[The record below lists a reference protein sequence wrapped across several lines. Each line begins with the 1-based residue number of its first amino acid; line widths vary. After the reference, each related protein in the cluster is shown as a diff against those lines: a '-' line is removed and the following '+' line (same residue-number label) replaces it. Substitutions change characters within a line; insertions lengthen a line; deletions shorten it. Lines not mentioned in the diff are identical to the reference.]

1 MSRLASYKGLGA
13 PQLRV
18 ENVSLAS
25 TRVQLTD
32 AQQGALLVL
41 DGTTGSTV
49 EIALPQ
55 PETGMEFHL
64 LFTTGGVTAVTKILS
79 TGFNSDILVAGST
92 AKGVAN
98 ATTAEGGVYI
108 RLVAVSDNRWMA
120 FRQSGSTLALVTATS

>member
-32 AQQGALLVL
+32 AQQGALLIF
-41 DGTTGSTV
+41 DGSTNSTG

-55 PETGMEFHL
+55 PETGMEYHL
-64 LFTTGGVTAVTKILS
+64 LFTTGAAGSVTKILS
-79 TGFNSDILVAGST
+79 TGFGSDILIAATT

-98 ATTAEGGVYI
+98 LTTVESGVYI
-108 RLVAVSDNRWMA
+108 RLVAISDTRWMA
-120 FRQSGSTLALVTATS
+120 FNQGAGALALATATS